1 MDAIDREIVRLLHEN
16 GRLNQE
22 RLARRVN
29 LSRPAVHERVKRLEE
44 RGVIRGYRAVVDWAA
59 MGLPVT
65 AFVWVRTVGAACGT
79 TGTTLA
85 ALGREDAAVAECHR
99 VTGEWCLLLKVRAAS
114 PLALQ
119 DLIDAMRAVPAVA
132 ATMTTLAL
140 STVGDEF
147 RAERPAAGSR
157 P

>member
-1 MDAIDREIVRLLHEN
+1 MDAIDREIVRLLHDN

-44 RGVIRGYRAVVDWAA
+44 RGVIRGYRALVDWAA

-65 AFVWVRTVGAACGT
+65 AFVWVRTHGVGCGV
-79 TGTTLA
+79 TGGALA
-85 ALGREDAAVAECHR
+85 ALDREDAAVVECHR

-119 DLIDAMRAVPAVA
+119 DLIDAMRETPGVA

-140 STVGDEF
+140 STVGEEL
-147 RAERPAAGSR
+147 RAERPAEGGR

>member
-1 MDAIDREIVRLLHEN
+1 MDAIDREIVRLLHAN

-22 RLARRVN
+22 RLARLVN
-29 LSRPAVHERVKRLEE
+29 LSRPAVHERVKRLEG
-44 RGVIRGYRAVVDWAA
+44 RGIIRGYQALVDWAA
-59 MGLPVT
+59 VGLPII
-65 AFVWVRTVGAACGT
+65 AFVWVRTVGAGCGAA
-79 TGTTLA
+79 GSALA

-119 DLIDAMRAVPAVA
+119 DLIDAMRAVPGVV
-132 ATMTTLAL
+132 ATMTTLTL
-140 STVGDEF
+140 STVGEDVG
-147 RAERPAAGSR
+147 AERPAGGDR